1 MKLKARLVAPV
12 AACAFVATGML
23 GAGAAQAAV
32 PVVPV
37 AAGPAAHVAQ
47 GVAQLSLQQ
56 LTELVTLRVHLEY
69 PNAKLMLADGSAPGG
84 RTQDVSKVTD
94 WRFVF
99 NTADRQ
105 SAVKS
110 VQVKATLNGE
120 VGPLTTYRA
129 PWGGVAAIDG
139 PTYLSPAQAYDIL
152 KRAGHGDAY
161 QYVSLV
167 KPLVAKPHLQYH
179 FSNIRGGCDGYA
191 VNVDDQVVNP
201 ICG

>member
-1 MKLKARLVAPV
+1 MELKARLVAPI

-23 GAGAAQAAV
+23 GANAAQAAV
-32 PVVPV
+32 PVAPS
-37 AAGPAAHVAQ
+37 ASGPAAHVAQ
-47 GVAQLSLQQ
+47 GVTQLSLQQ

-69 PNAKLMLADGSAPGG
+69 PNAKLLLADGSAPGG
-84 RTQDVSKVTD
+84 RTRDISKVTD

-105 SAVKS
+105 SDVKS
-110 VQVKATLNGE
+110 VQIKATLGGE
-120 VGPLTTYRA
+120 VGPMTTYRS
-129 PWGGVAAIDG
+129 PWIGVAVIDG

-167 KPLVAKPHLQYH
+167 KPVVAKPHLQYH

-191 VNVDDQVVNP
+191 VNVDDHAVNP